1 MASRYLSTRWWRLVP
16 IGHEEN
22 KNSDGES
29 GFDEKFCQ
37 RFGKGGRGRWNE
49 VSLGTL
55 EWRIDFPWLEKISKW
70 REENSLVDLLIFFFR
85 VLVFEQVRREV
96 LRFGCDIYNK
106 YVVVPHVIWRLMT
119 TLAPRDFTGIQ
130 CNYIFIY
137 LYIFPYDTTKTYS
150 WRRNYV
156 WNRSL

>member
-37 RFGKGGRGRWNE
+37 RFGKGGTRLALEPWNGELIFRGWKKFPSEGRNIRW
-49 VSLGTL
+49 
-55 EWRIDFPWLEKISKW
+55 WIFW
-70 REENSLVDLLIFFFR
+70 FFFR
-85 VLVFEQVRREV
+85 ILVFEQVRREV

-106 YVVVPHVIWRLMT
+106 YFVVPHVIWRLMT

-137 LYIFPYDTTKTYS
+137 LYIFLYDTTKTYS
-150 WRRNYV
+150 WRRSYV